1 MTIGHEGVLGNAVD
15 KDGEDQHGHPSLL
28 KAHFDIYAQPG
39 NIQEADDGVAC
50 QVDQHCHG
58 EDETRHLLV
67 QLVLVD
73 QALEGDRVG
82 GDGGGGAEVDQQ
94 SLRHVGKEAERV
106 GAGQHEERDGQQQY
120 QGKFTWRQN
129 ILLVALE
136 WVQLIS
142 FSGHLE

>member
-15 KDGEDQHGHPSLL
+15 KAGEDQHGHPNLL
-28 KAHFDIYAQPG
+28 KAHLNLLQPG

-58 EDETRHLLV
+58 EDETRHLLI
-67 QLVLVD
+67 QPVLVD
-73 QALEGDRVG
+73 QALEGDQVG

-94 SLRHVGKEAERV
+94 SLRHVDVEAERV

>member
-1 MTIGHEGVLGNAVD
+1 MPTSSKPISICSSRATYV
-15 KDGEDQHGHPSLL
+15 
-28 KAHFDIYAQPG
+28 
-39 NIQEADDGVAC
+39 QEADDGVAC
-50 QVDQHCHG
+50 QVDQHCDG

-67 QLVLVD
+67 QPVLVD
-73 QALEGDRVG
+73 QALEGDGVG

-94 SLRHVGKEAERV
+94 SLRHVDVEAERV

>member
-1 MTIGHEGVLGNAVD
+1 MNLRSTESSPQIVTL
-15 KDGEDQHGHPSLL
+15 DGKIKEM
-28 KAHFDIYAQPG
+28 
-39 NIQEADDGVAC
+39 C
-50 QVDQHCHG
+50 
-58 EDETRHLLV
+58 
-67 QLVLVD
+67 
-73 QALEGDRVG
+73 RVG

-94 SLRHVGKEAERV
+94 SLRHVDVEAERV
-106 GAGQHEERDGQQQY
+106 GACQHEERDGQQQY

>member
-1 MTIGHEGVLGNAVD
+1 MAIPACSKTISVCSN
-15 KDGEDQHGHPSLL
+15 Q
-28 KAHFDIYAQPG
+28 
-39 NIQEADDGVAC
+39 ADDGVAC

-58 EDETRHLLV
+58 EDETRHLLI
-67 QLVLVD
+67 QPVLVD

-94 SLRHVGKEAERV
+94 SLRHVDVEAERV